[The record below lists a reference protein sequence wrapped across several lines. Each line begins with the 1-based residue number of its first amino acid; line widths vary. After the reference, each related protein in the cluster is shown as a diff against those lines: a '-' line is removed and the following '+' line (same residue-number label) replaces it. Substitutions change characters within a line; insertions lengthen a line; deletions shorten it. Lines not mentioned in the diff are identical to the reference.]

1 MRIRVTTRA
10 DLFEKRKQ
18 QHIERG
24 YGIEDERPI
33 PVNGFCS
40 FVAVRETFAADSLGE
55 LVAQAINGKS
65 CSYGDCEVRDVT
77 QNPLSFRRQM
87 YLAPSL

>member
-24 YGIEDERPI
+24 YRIEEERPI

-40 FVAVRETFAADSLGE
+40 FIAVSEIADSDGIGE
-55 LVAQAINGKS
+55 LVTRALNGMP
-65 CSYGDCEVRDVT
+65 R
-77 QNPLSFRRQM
+77 
-87 YLAPSL
+87 

>member
-1 MRIRVTTRA
+1 MRIRVITKA

-24 YGIEDERPI
+24 YRIEDERPI

-40 FVAVRETFAADSLGE
+40 FIAVSEMSDSDGIGT
-55 LVAQAINGKS
+55 LVAQALNGMAK
-65 CSYGDCEVRDVT
+65 
-77 QNPLSFRRQM
+77 
-87 YLAPSL
+87 

>member
-1 MRIRVTTRA
+1 MRMAMRIRVTTKA

-24 YGIEDERPI
+24 YRIEDERPL

-40 FVAVRETFAADSLGE
+40 FVAVSDISDSDGIGD
-55 LVAQAINGKS
+55 LVAQALNGV
-65 CSYGDCEVRDVT
+65 GR
-77 QNPLSFRRQM
+77 
-87 YLAPSL
+87 

>member
-1 MRIRVTTRA
+1 MRMAMRIRVTTRA

-24 YGIEDERPI
+24 YRIEDERPI

-40 FVAVRETFAADSLGE
+40 FIAASEILDPDGVGD
-55 LVAQAINGKS
+55 LVAQALKGMA
-65 CSYGDCEVRDVT
+65 R
-77 QNPLSFRRQM
+77 
-87 YLAPSL
+87 

>member
-1 MRIRVTTRA
+1 MVMRIRVITKT

-24 YGIEDERPI
+24 YRIEDEQPI

-40 FVAVRETFAADSLGE
+40 FIAVSEITDSDGIGE
-55 LVAQAINGKS
+55 LVAQALNWVAG
-65 CSYGDCEVRDVT
+65 
-77 QNPLSFRRQM
+77 
-87 YLAPSL
+87 

>member
-1 MRIRVTTRA
+1 MRIRVTTKA

-24 YGIEDERPI
+24 YRIEEERPT

-40 FVAVRETFAADSLGE
+40 FIAVSEITDSDGIGE
-55 LVAQAINGKS
+55 LVTQALNGMP
-65 CSYGDCEVRDVT
+65 R
-77 QNPLSFRRQM
+77 
-87 YLAPSL
+87 

>member
-18 QHIERG
+18 EHIERG
-24 YGIEDERPI
+24 YRVEDERPI

-40 FVAVRETFAADSLGE
+40 FIAVRERPVSDTLGE
-55 LVAQAINGKS
+55 LVAEALNG
-65 CSYGDCEVRDVT
+65 G
-77 QNPLSFRRQM
+77 RR
-87 YLAPSL
+87 SDW

>member
-1 MRIRVTTRA
+1 MRIRVTTKA

-24 YGIEDERPI
+24 YRIEDERPV

-40 FVAVRETFAADSLGE
+40 FIAVSEISGSDGVGD
-55 LVAQAINGKS
+55 LVAQALNGIA
-65 CSYGDCEVRDVT
+65 R
-77 QNPLSFRRQM
+77 
-87 YLAPSL
+87 

>member
-18 QHIERG
+18 EHIDRG
-24 YGIEDERPI
+24 YRIENERPT

-40 FVAVRETFAADSLGE
+40 FIAVRNPPVSDTLTD
-55 LVAQAINGKS
+55 LVNEALNGIRA
-65 CSYGDCEVRDVT
+65 VRG
-77 QNPLSFRRQM
+77 NW
-87 YLAPSL
+87 

>member
-1 MRIRVTTRA
+1 MRIRVITKT

-24 YGIEDERPI
+24 YRIEDERPI

-40 FVAVRETFAADSLGE
+40 FVAVRELPVSDPVDD
-55 LVAQAINGKS
+55 LVAQALNGS
-65 CSYGDCEVRDVT
+65 TLDAEIW
-77 QNPLSFRRQM
+77 
-87 YLAPSL
+87 